1 MTMCPGSC
9 SELRFRG
16 RLHTGRTVRPV
27 KERISIAVVL
37 IKDVAPPKRRTTPMT
52 AFTAPRTAQ
61 RRSAGRAPRA
71 TTFASV
77 RESLDGF
84 RGALR
89 AATSHRGG
97 DYTDALFLGRN

>member
-1 MTMCPGSC
+1 
-9 SELRFRG
+9 
-16 RLHTGRTVRPV
+16 
-27 KERISIAVVL
+27 
-37 IKDVAPPKRRTTPMT
+37 MT
-52 AFTAPRTAQ
+52 AFAGPRTVQ
-61 RRSAGRAPRA
+61 RHSAVRASRA

-89 AATSHRGG
+89 AATAHRGG